1 MKFRYQKPVSVAVLL
16 ALLLTALGSVV
27 AHADAPLPLITYRV
41 TIHNLAGG
49 QPLSPPVVATH
60 RPGVRMFK
68 VGRPA
73 PAELEAIAEDGDN
86 SAMLALLNGSI
97 KVTEALNV
105 GVPLTPQGKVVGDF
119 SDSVSFEITARPG
132 DRLSLATMLI
142 CTNDGFVGLDRG
154 RLPLFG
160 SRTFWL
166 RGYDAGSEDNTE
178 NSVDIVDPCSALG
191 PLPLSGDPNGN
202 EDAAVD
208 SDPAEVVQL
217 HPGIQ
222 GVGDLSAAAHGWN
235 DPVVKVTVM
244 RIK

>member
-1 MKFRYQKPVSVAVLL
+1 
-16 ALLLTALGSVV
+16 
-27 AHADAPLPLITYRV
+27 
-41 TIHNLAGG
+41 
-49 QPLSPPVVATH
+49 
-60 RPGVRMFK
+60 
-68 VGRPA
+68 
-73 PAELEAIAEDGDN
+73 
-86 SAMLALLNGSI
+86 
-97 KVTEALNV
+97 
-105 GVPLTPQGKVVGDF
+105 VGDF

-178 NSVDIVDPCSALG
+178 LSQDIVDPCSALG
-191 PLPLSGDPNGN
+191 PMPLSGDPNGN

-208 SDPAEVVQL
+208 TYPAQAVQH

-222 GVGDLSAAAHGWN
+222 GVGDLSAAAHGWD